1 MDIAVKNRVDQ
12 PLTISHTRLGE
23 LLVSVG
29 ALGPA
34 EIDQILAF
42 QAKTGKRFGDA
53 ALALKLVTA
62 SEIQH
67 ALARQ
72 FEYPFVSAKESTL
85 SQKLVMA
92 FKPYDAYSENLRTL
106 RSQLL
111 MRWFGE
117 HLSTLAITAPHRN
130 AGCSSLVANLAICFA
145 QLGERTLIVDAD
157 LRRPVQHELFGLD
170 TEYGLCEVLQNR
182 CSALEAIQRVG
193 PFPTLSVLAAGT
205 VAPNPQELLSR
216 LPFRHALDQLSGH
229 FDVILVDTPPILEC
243 ADAQIISARAGGCL
257 FVAKRHA
264 TTAAQASRAKT
275 LLTESTT
282 HILGS
287 VIAD

>member
-1 MDIAVKNRVDQ
+1 MDIAVKNRIEG

-34 EIDQILAF
+34 EIDQVLAF

-53 ALALKLVTA
+53 ALALKLITA
-62 SEIQH
+62 SELQH

-72 FEYPFVSAKESTL
+72 FEYPLVTPTESSL
-85 SQKLVMA
+85 SPKLVAA
-92 FKPYDAYSENLRTL
+92 FKPFDAYSETLRTL

-117 HLSTLAITAPHRN
+117 HLSTLAFTAPHRDS
-130 AGCSSLVANLAICFA
+130 GCSVLVANLAVCFA
-145 QLGERTLIVDAD
+145 QLGERTLLVDAD
-157 LRRPVQHELFGLD
+157 LRRPVQHTLFGLG

-182 CSALEAIQRVG
+182 CSALEAVQSIAA
-193 PFPTLSVLAAGT
+193 FPALSVLAAGT

-216 LPFRHALDQLSGH
+216 LPFRHALDQLAGH
-229 FDVILVDTPPILEC
+229 FDVILIDSPPLLEC
-243 ADAQIISARAGGCL
+243 ADAQIIAARAGGCV
-257 FVAKRHA
+257 FVARRHR
-264 TTAAQASRAKT
+264 TTAAQVTRAKT
-275 LLTESTT
+275 LLTDSTT

-287 VIAD
+287 VMAD